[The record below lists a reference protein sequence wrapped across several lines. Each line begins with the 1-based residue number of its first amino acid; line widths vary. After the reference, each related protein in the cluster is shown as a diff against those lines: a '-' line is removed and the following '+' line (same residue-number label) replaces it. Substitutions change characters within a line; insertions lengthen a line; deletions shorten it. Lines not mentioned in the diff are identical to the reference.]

1 MTTPQNIHRMHTSY
15 NNNTTQQHLHSAA
28 SDKRG
33 HDSVTNSSSPFSG
46 SGKQQQH
53 SSPVTGENTRPSTA
67 ALTMSSIAQ
76 QVDEIENN
84 QASDLKAAEEDLN
97 IFVKQLL
104 EQMVL
109 LVTYSFPRF
118 HFCCLIVHFV
128 SLPRYLFLIFSCLP
142 PFDFI
147 SNRNSLI

>member
-1 MTTPQNIHRMHTSY
+1 MTTPQNIHRINSSY

-33 HDSVTNSSSPFSG
+33 QDSVTNSSSPFSG
-46 SGKQQQH
+46 SGKQQH
-53 SSPVTGENTRPSTA
+53 SSPVAGESTRPSTA

-84 QASDLKAAEEDLN
+84 QTIDLKAAEEDLN

-109 LVTYSFPRF
+109 LVTYSIPRF
-118 HFCCLIVHFV
+118 LFWYLIVYF
-128 SLPRYLFLIFSCLP
+128 PPYRYQ
-142 PFDFI
+142 
-147 SNRNSLI
+147 N